1 MSVAFR
7 SLLDEDSG
15 KRAGARE
22 IAEALRFGQA
32 AVPVHSERPYLM
44 LNMAIT
50 AEGNTTIGGRAG
62 PIGGPADREL
72 FHELR
77 AIADG
82 LLVGAGTLR
91 TERYNRIV
99 DDASRR
105 QRRRENGLQ
114 EEPFACVVSAALQ
127 FPEPIALL
135 EDPTARV
142 LMLTGS
148 QASLPSGHGARVQ
161 YVRAGEDERVDLAA
175 ALRQLRE
182 RFDVGLLL
190 CEGGPHLNRQL
201 FAAEVVDELWLCLAP
216 KLAGQSLAEPPLSII
231 AGGALEQIVELELLA
246 ALQSQSYLFLRY
258 RVRGRSS

>member
-1 MSVAFR
+1 MSVSFR
-7 SLLDEDSG
+7 SLLDESSD
-15 KRAGARE
+15 KRSSARE
-22 IAEALRFGQA
+22 ISEALRFGTA

-50 AEGNTTIGGRAG
+50 AEGNSTIGGRAG
-62 PIGGPADREL
+62 PIGGRADREL

-77 AIADG
+77 AITDG

-99 DDASRR
+99 DDSARR
-105 QRRRENGLQ
+105 QRRAEHGL
-114 EEPFACVVSAALQ
+114 EDEPFACVVSAGLR

-142 LMLTGS
+142 LMLTSS
-148 QASLPSGHGARVQ
+148 QASLPPGHGAPIQ
-161 YVRAGEDERVDLAA
+161 YVRAGAGAGVDLAA

-182 RFDVGLLL
+182 RFDIRLLL

-201 FAAEVVDELWLCLAP
+201 FAAGLVDELWLCLAP
-216 KLAGQSLAEPPLSII
+216 KLAGQSPSEPPLSIT
-231 AGGALEQIVELELLA
+231 AGGPLDPIVELELLA
-246 ALQSQSYLFLRY
+246 AFQSQSYLFLRY
-258 RVRGRSS
+258 RVGSS